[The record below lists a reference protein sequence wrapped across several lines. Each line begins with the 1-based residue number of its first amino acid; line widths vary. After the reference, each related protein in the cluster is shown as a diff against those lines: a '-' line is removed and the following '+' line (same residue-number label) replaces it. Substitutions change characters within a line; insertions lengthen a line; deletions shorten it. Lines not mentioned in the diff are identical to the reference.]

1 MIRSR
6 GPDGRVSRRP
16 SVLNKL
22 ALGATVACAFAV
34 FAAQGASAA
43 ACAPPACLAFN
54 HVVLDA
60 GGSPA
65 NVVTPKTAPL
75 TVTASTFTPSTTT
88 PGLYDYTVDP
98 SGVSFPT
105 YDFTASGFTGTITTT
120 LKNKAQGT
128 LNFGTGAVTLAGDF
142 IASVHLMAGTVDEG
156 SCDLDT
162 GLVNLSTSN
171 TQPLMGVAFPAGQT
185 GIPGGTGAFGGTWS
199 SVTGTPSPKSS
210 SACTLLS
217 LANYLGAGGL
227 WVSRN
232 LAAPSPAVTVNK
244 IKAIKAGK
252 TVAVHVKVSN
262 AAGSVGTGAIK
273 LCLKAPRHFKV
284 LKGACRT
291 ITNVAGGKV
300 SVVNFKVKTPKVKKA
315 KKHGKLKA
323 KTYKLTL
330 TKSTTTE
337 GLMSNA
343 AIAKAQLIAFK
354 VKG

>member
-1 MIRSR
+1 MLS
-6 GPDGRVSRRP
+6 
-16 SVLNKL
+16 KL
-22 ALGATVACAFAV
+22 AIGVTAACAFTA

-43 ACAPPACLAFN
+43 NCSSTVNPPCYTLSFN
-54 HVVLDA
+54 HAVLDA
-60 GGSPA
+60 GGSAA
-65 NVVTPKTAPL
+65 NIVTPSTAPL
-75 TVTASTFTPSTTT
+75 TVQATLTGSPAPGQATFTVPTN
-88 PGLYDYTVDP
+88 
-98 SGVSFPT
+98 GVNFPV
-105 YDFTASGFTGTITTT
+105 YNFTAGGFSGTITTT
-120 LKNKAQGT
+120 LKNTATGT
-128 LNFGTGAVTLAGDF
+128 LNFATGATTMAADFVSTVTLSG
-142 IASVHLMAGTVDEG
+142 VPG

-162 GLVNLSTSN
+162 GLMNLSTAN
-171 TQPLMGVAFPAGQT
+171 TQPLMGVAFPAGT
-185 GIPGGTGAFGGTWS
+185 SGPVTGTGAFGGTWS
-199 SVTGTPSPKSS
+199 SVTGTPQPSNSS
-210 SACTLLS
+210 TCTLLNV
-217 LANYLGAGGL
+217 AGYLGSGGL
-227 WVSRN
+227 WISRN
-232 LAAPSPAVTVNK
+232 LAPPSPAVTVNK